1 MEQNHYAPVGACSHQ
16 ALMDAIQ
23 EPPGQPSGFRSAL
36 LQKNKS
42 QERVYTLEGQL
53 AAARSELEKDWS
65 ELVTSADGQHS
76 QPQKIAR
83 LQKQQCA
90 GWNYNLG
97 TEMLQLIAT
106 YLDPQKPMAQN
117 LTSKRLTCLFGRQEH
132 IADGD
137 ARASVYRQNA
147 NQNVKTSHCYYRR
160 RLEQFHCQ
168 WHCIPGEAAE
178 GAQWVQHHDLIAERH
193 WNDSFH
199 TEANK
204 FSRLFWREWRL
215 NTDFCDSIRIDHRLK
230 QIQIS

>member
-65 ELVTSADGQHS
+65 ELVPSADGQHS

-90 GWNYNLG
+90 G
-97 TEMLQLIAT
+97 
-106 YLDPQKPMAQN
+106 
-117 LTSKRLTCLFGRQEH
+117 
-132 IADGD
+132 
-137 ARASVYRQNA
+137 
-147 NQNVKTSHCYYRR
+147 
-160 RLEQFHCQ
+160 
-168 WHCIPGEAAE
+168 
-178 GAQWVQHHDLIAERH
+178 
-193 WNDSFH
+193 
-199 TEANK
+199 
-204 FSRLFWREWRL
+204 
-215 NTDFCDSIRIDHRLK
+215 
-230 QIQIS
+230 